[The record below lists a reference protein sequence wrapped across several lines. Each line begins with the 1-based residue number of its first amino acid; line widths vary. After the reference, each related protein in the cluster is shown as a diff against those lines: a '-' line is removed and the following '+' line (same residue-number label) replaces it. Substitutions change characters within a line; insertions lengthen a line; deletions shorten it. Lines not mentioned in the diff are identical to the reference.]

1 VIEIIVGRWTMKLL
15 LLCPDLRE
23 IGVTISDPVY
33 PKIIL
38 FDISVKRLASI
49 SAMLFGHD
57 I

>member
-1 VIEIIVGRWTMKLL
+1 MKLL